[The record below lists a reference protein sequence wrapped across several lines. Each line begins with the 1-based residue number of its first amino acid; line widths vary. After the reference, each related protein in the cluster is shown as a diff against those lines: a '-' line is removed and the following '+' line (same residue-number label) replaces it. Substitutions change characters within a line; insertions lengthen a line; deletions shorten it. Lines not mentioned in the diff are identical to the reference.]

1 MSGHVGNMGAR
12 GPTGRGLA
20 YSGAMPPKPPT
31 APAPET
37 LHTAVAPC
45 PLGDVRVAVSPAG
58 LCAVALGMPDDA
70 WRADLRRRFPRAALA
85 DGQDTH
91 RAWADAVAAL
101 IEVPA
106 QDFALPLDLR
116 GTAFQQ
122 RVWAVL
128 RTIPPG
134 QTLGYGEVARRLG
147 APRATRA
154 VAQACGAN
162 PLAVV
167 IPCHRVIASDG
178 RLTGYRWGLERKR
191 ALLQREGAQ
200 PRA

>member
-1 MSGHVGNMGAR
+1 MS
-12 GPTGRGLA
+12 LA
-20 YSGAMPPKPPT
+20 VAASA
-31 APAPET
+31 T
-37 LHTAVAPC
+37 LHTAVVPC
-45 PLGDVRVAVSPAG
+45 PLGDVRVAISAAG
-58 LCAVALGMPDDA
+58 LCAVSLGTTDDA
-70 WRADLRRRFPRAALA
+70 WRADLRRRFPRTTLA
-85 DGQDTH
+85 DGQGTH

-101 IEVPA
+101 IETPGR
-106 QDFALPLDLR
+106 DFALPLDIR

-128 RTIPPG
+128 RTIPAG
-134 QTLGYGEVARRLG
+134 QTLSYGEVARRLD

-191 ALLQREGAQ
+191 ALLLREGAQ

>member
-1 MSGHVGNMGAR
+1 M
-12 GPTGRGLA
+12 
-20 YSGAMPPKPPT
+20 
-31 APAPET
+31 
-37 LHTAVAPC
+37 
-45 PLGDVRVAVSPAG
+45 RVAVSPAG
-58 LCAVALGMPDDA
+58 LRAVSLGTTEDA
-70 WRADLRRRFPRAALA
+70 WRADLCRRFPRAALA
-85 DGQDTH
+85 DGQRTH

-101 IEVPA
+101 IEAPGR
-106 QDFALPLDLR
+106 DFALPLDIR

-178 RLTGYRWGLERKR
+178 RLTGYRWGLEHKR
-191 ALLQREGAQ
+191 ALLQREGVPPPA
-200 PRA
+200 

>member
-1 MSGHVGNMGAR
+1 
-12 GPTGRGLA
+12 
-20 YSGAMPPKPPT
+20 MPSF

-37 LHTAVAPC
+37 LHTAVAYGS
-45 PLGDVRVAVSPAG
+45 LGKVRVAVSPTG
-58 LCAVALGMPDDA
+58 LCAVALGAADDA
-70 WRADLRRRFPRAALA
+70 WQADLRRRFPRAAIQ
-85 DGQDTH
+85 DGRRTY
-91 RAWADAVAAL
+91 RVWADAVAAL
-101 IEVPA
+101 VETPG
-106 QDFALPLDLR
+106 QDFALPLDIR

-128 RTIPPG
+128 RTIAPG
-134 QTLGYGEVARRLG
+134 QTLGYGEVAHRLG

-178 RLTGYRWGLERKR
+178 GLTGYRWGIERKH
-191 ALLQREGAQ
+191 ALLRREGA
-200 PRA
+200 RLGVG